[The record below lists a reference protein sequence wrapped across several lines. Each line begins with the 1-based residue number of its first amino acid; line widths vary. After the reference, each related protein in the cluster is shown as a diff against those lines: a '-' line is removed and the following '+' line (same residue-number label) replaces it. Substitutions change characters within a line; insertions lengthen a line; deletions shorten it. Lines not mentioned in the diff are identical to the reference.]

1 MQIIHDFGVT
11 PVEYSNR
18 RENNDFPFID
28 SCPMCN
34 AKGTL
39 KKHGFYSRYVLSFK
53 KELQIAIR
61 RFKCSCCKKTLSVL
75 PSFLLPH
82 YQHTVGFILGCLRG
96 HFILGKLKT
105 YYQKVQFYR
114 RRFLKNLKAVEMFF
128 RDQGSKEQIPEPDQD
143 HKAAENDQEMR
154 RRFHGRIGFFPKVLQ
169 SFSSQLYGTL
179 ILLFLRG

>member
-18 RENNDFPFID
+18 GENNDFPFID

-128 RDQGSKEQIPEPDQD
+128 RDQGSKEQIPEPDQE
-143 HKAAENDQEMR
+143 KAIKLLKMIR
-154 RRFHGRIGFFPKVLQ
+154 RCAADSMDESAFSQRFFSHFHH
-169 SFSSQLYGTL
+169 SFMAL
-179 ILLFLRG
+179 